1 MTMTMTNP
9 TDFMV
14 IVMVNGHSKRK
25 QNEDPAIGYRQ
36 DG

>member
-9 TDFMV
+9 TDFM
-14 IVMVNGHSKRK
+14 VMVNGHSKRK
-25 QNEDPAIGYRQ
+25 QNEDSAIGYRQ